1 LLAAISI
8 AMSMVRPMLHCITK
22 VVADL
27 PGNLDLNRVALLPR
41 HLDTDLSGDLVGVL
55 DWLLVALPV
64 FLSMALGSA
73 GVSTIARLS
82 ISLGFRFSLSLTLLI
97 SISTMSY
104 LSMRHNLRFVTNNS
118 RAVVDLC
125 VSCVTLGG
133 ECFLTLLNVGGVN
146 NSFTDRTGNLAL
158 RLDWLL
164 VTLSVL
170 LVLTVRSCGVS
181 RLCLSLSLTLAIS
194 ISSLSMGNNLRV
206 MTNNSRAVVNLLG
219 CLLAVSGDDVLAL
232 LDVSGVYDDIIF
244 LMALLTLV
252 LDWLLMALLVWLAEA
267 LKVVMLFVSIS
278 WFSLSLS
285 FTLSISAVS
294 MRNNLRVMTNN
305 SRAVVNLL

>member
-1 LLAAISI
+1 
-8 AMSMVRPMLHCITK
+8 MLHCITK

-27 PGNLDLNRVALLPR
+27 SGNLDLNRMALLPR

-146 NSFTDRTGNLAL
+146 NSFTD
-158 RLDWLL
+158 
-164 VTLSVL
+164 
-170 LVLTVRSCGVS
+170 
-181 RLCLSLSLTLAIS
+181 
-194 ISSLSMGNNLRV
+194 
-206 MTNNSRAVVNLLG
+206 
-219 CLLAVSGDDVLAL
+219 
-232 LDVSGVYDDIIF
+232 
-244 LMALLTLV
+244 
-252 LDWLLMALLVWLAEA
+252 
-267 LKVVMLFVSIS
+267 
-278 WFSLSLS
+278 
-285 FTLSISAVS
+285 
-294 MRNNLRVMTNN
+294 
-305 SRAVVNLL
+305 